1 MKFDFKI
8 IGGILLVLII
18 TLSLFMIKKDNQ
30 EEELTTILKE
40 LGSEFYE
47 EFYYDKVGN
56 NLEERRNFL
65 EKYKDIGIKINLDNL
80 SRYNS
85 EKNKEKIEQFV
96 NKKTNQEC
104 DKENTMVII
113 YPNDPYEKDS
123 YKEEIKLICGFEK

>member
-56 NLEERRNFL
+56 NLEERKNFL

>member
-1 MKFDFKI
+1 MKFDLKI

-18 TLSLFMIKKDNQ
+18 TLSLFIIKKDNQ

-56 NLEERRNFL
+56 NLGERKNFL

-104 DKENTMVII
+104 DKESTMVII
-113 YPNDPYEKDS
+113 YPNEPYEKSS
-123 YKEEIKLICGFEK
+123 YNEEIKLICGFEK

>member
-8 IGGILLVLII
+8 IGGVLLVLIMM
-18 TLSLFMIKKDNQ
+18 LSLFMFKKDNQ
-30 EEELTTILKE
+30 EEELNQLLKQ

-56 NLEERRNFL
+56 NLEERKNFL
-65 EKYKDIGIKINLDNL
+65 EKYKDIGIKINLENL

-85 EKNKEKIEQFV
+85 EQNKDSLAKFV

-104 DKENTMVII
+104 DKTNTMVII
-113 YPNDPYEKDS
+113 YPTEPYEKNS
-123 YKEEIKLICGFEK
+123 YAEEIKLICGFEK

>member
-8 IGGILLVLII
+8 IGGVLLILIMM
-18 TLSLFMIKKDNQ
+18 LSLFMFKKDNQ
-30 EEELTTILKE
+30 EEELNQLLKQ

-56 NLEERRNFL
+56 NLEERKKFL
-65 EKYKDIGIKINLDNL
+65 EKYKDIGIKINLENL

-85 EKNKEKIEQFV
+85 EQNKDSLAKFV

-104 DKENTMVII
+104 DKTNTMVII
-113 YPNDPYEKDS
+113 YPTEPYEKNS
-123 YKEEIKLICGFEK
+123 YTEEIKLICGFEK